1 MNNLFNFVLFY
12 TALLNFEEMDIL
24 LAALIYTIATLI
36 ITYLAWKK
44 RISWKKAFLL
54 SLLLT
59 PFAGA
64 IYYSNTHILY
74 TYKEARY
81 KCQRCGFYFT
91 TEAEYCPHC
100 AKDGVKVPLIKT
112 YATMT

>member
-1 MNNLFNFVLFY
+1 
-12 TALLNFEEMDIL
+12 MDIS
-24 LAALIYTIATLI
+24 LAALIYTIATI
-36 ITYLAWKK
+36 VITYFAWKK
-44 RISWKKAFLL
+44 QISWRKALVL

-64 IYYSNTHILY
+64 IYYSNTYTLY

-91 TEAEYCPHC
+91 TEVEYCPHC
-100 AKDGVKVPLIKT
+100 AKDGVKVTLIKT

>member
-1 MNNLFNFVLFY
+1 
-12 TALLNFEEMDIL
+12 MDIS
-24 LAALIYTIATLI
+24 LAALIYTIATI
-36 ITYLAWKK
+36 VITYLAWKK
-44 RISWKKAFLL
+44 QISWRKALVL

-64 IYYSNTHILY
+64 IYYSNTYTLY

-91 TEAEYCPHC
+91 TEVEYCHHC
-100 AKDGVKVPLIKT
+100 AKDGVKVTLIKT